1 MMDGWNDL
9 FLFYSDSLNGVI
21 KGHNN
26 YLLIGRLG
34 LLNIFLNFSSAS
46 SRTQLFVPHLPSLM

>member
-9 FLFYSDSLNGVI
+9 FIFHSDSLNVVI
-21 KGHNN
+21 TGHNN

-46 SRTQLFVPHLPSLM
+46 LFVPHRRSLM